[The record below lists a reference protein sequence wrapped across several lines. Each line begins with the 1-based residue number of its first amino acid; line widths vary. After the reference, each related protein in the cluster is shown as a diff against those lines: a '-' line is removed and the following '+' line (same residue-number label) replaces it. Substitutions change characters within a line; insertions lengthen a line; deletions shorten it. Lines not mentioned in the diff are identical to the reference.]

1 VRLEALDLAG
11 FRAYDEL
18 AARFGDGPQLIWGP
32 NAAGK
37 TSLLEAIVVLARG
50 SSHRAG
56 ADGELIRW
64 GADVARVAGRV
75 GDDALEV
82 ALVRP
87 GSEAAAEG
95 GRKRIR
101 VNGVAR
107 RASGLGER
115 LRVVLFAPE
124 DMLLV
129 VGAPGLR
136 RAAVDQLAAAALP
149 GYGAHLSS
157 YGRAL
162 QQRNGLLRAIREET
176 ASRDELRYWDKP
188 FLDAGAAVV
197 TARLALLAKL
207 DEPLAAAHIEI
218 APDEQAAGPLRLEYV
233 TNAPAGPGEP
243 VRDALARR
251 LAETAE
257 KEAWN
262 GTTLI
267 GPHRDDVAFRMAGR
281 DLADFAS
288 RGQQRTAILALK
300 LAELDLLSRVDERPP
315 LLLLDDVFSEL
326 DPTRRGHLVRRI
338 AALPQAFVT
347 TTTPDDLD
355 PALVAAATSWQ
366 VVPGDTG
373 GAADTGPTA
382 AGRPVGARLVEAT
395 A

>member
-1 VRLEALDLAG
+1 VRLEALELVG

-18 AARFGDGPQLIWGP
+18 RARFGDGPQLIWGP

-37 TSLLEAIVVLARG
+37 TSLLEAIVLLARG
-50 SSHRAG
+50 GSHRATSD
-56 ADGELIRW
+56 ADLIRW
-64 GADVARVAGRV
+64 GSEVSRVVGTL
-75 GDDALEV
+75 GDDTLEIV
-82 ALVRP
+82 LVRP
-87 GSEAAAEG
+87 GSAAAAQG
-95 GRKRIR
+95 SRKRIR

-107 RASGLGER
+107 RAAALGER

-129 VGAPGLR
+129 VGPPGLR
-136 RAAVDQLAAAALP
+136 RSVVDLMAGGAVP
-149 GYGAHLSS
+149 GYGAELAT

-162 QQRNGLLRAIREET
+162 QQRNGLLRAIREEA
-176 ASRDELRYWDKP
+176 ASRDELRYWDRP

-197 TARLALLAKL
+197 KARLDLLARLA
-207 DEPLAAAHIEI
+207 EPLAAAHHEV
-218 APDEQAAGPLRLEYV
+218 APDEAAAGPLRLEYAS
-233 TNAPAGPGEP
+233 NATPGPAESI
-243 VRDALARR
+243 RDALERR

-262 GTTLI
+262 GATLI

-300 LAELDLLSRVDERPP
+300 LAELDLLTAIEGRPP

-326 DPTRRGHLVRRI
+326 DPARRAHLVRRI

-355 PALVAAATSWQ
+355 PALLAAATAWR
-366 VVPGDTG
+366 VIPGDEAGATG
-373 GAADTGPTA
+373 ASLLGDTP
-382 AGRPVGARLVEAT
+382 
-395 A
+395 